1 MNLTVSMA
9 YQKVL
14 DAPLKYRLLAN
25 FFTQVLL
32 SYTKY
37 LKSIGIQSYGFQLSN
52 TSLFA
57 MLYIFFTFLLRSPK
71 KKFDFQN
78 LQISVKTM
86 FYLRLISHCVSCFL
100 FERVLKFLNS

>member
-25 FFTQVLL
+25 CFTQVLL

-37 LKSIGIQSYGFQLSN
+37 LKFLGLQSYGFSLSN

-57 MLYIFFTFLLRSPK
+57 MLYNFFTFLLRSPK

-78 LQISVKTM
+78 LIKNNKSPGAFMCWNATTVGGV
-86 FYLRLISHCVSCFL
+86 FYSLG
-100 FERVLKFLNS
+100 LNTA